1 MAIPDP
7 SLPHQVVATVFN
19 VPFGEGTVADLIDS
33 SSPVVEL
40 RMETP

>member
-1 MAIPDP
+1 
-7 SLPHQVVATVFN
+7 VATSFN
-19 VPFGEGTVADLIDS
+19 VPFGRSTVADLIDS